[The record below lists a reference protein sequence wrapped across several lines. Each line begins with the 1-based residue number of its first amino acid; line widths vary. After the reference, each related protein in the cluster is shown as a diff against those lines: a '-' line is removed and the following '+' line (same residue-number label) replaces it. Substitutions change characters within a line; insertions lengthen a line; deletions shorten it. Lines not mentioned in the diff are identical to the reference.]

1 MTFHSSP
8 IPILDGLSGLAPRYD
23 AWLCDVWGV
32 LHDGVRVF
40 DAAAETCRAYR
51 AQGGTI
57 LLVSNSPRPAARVVQ
72 QLDAFGM
79 PREGYDGIVT
89 SGDVT
94 RAILRDRPGA
104 RVFHLGPERDKP
116 IFEELDLT
124 FAPPSEADLVVC
136 SGLFDDTTESPD
148 DYADLL
154 QELKAR
160 TLPMLCANPDLQVE
174 RGDKLVYC
182 AGAIA
187 HAYEA
192 LGGEVVY
199 SGKPYLPI
207 YELAF
212 RRLPEHAGRV
222 IPQDRVLAIGDG
234 LKTDMAGAAAAG
246 LDALFV
252 ASRLHLG
259 GRPDG
264 HALEEAAVASLFAG
278 QPHRPIAALA
288 GLTW

>member
-1 MTFHSSP
+1 MTLHSSP

-40 DAAAETCRAYR
+40 DAAAATCRAFR

-57 LLVSNSPRPAARVVQ
+57 LLVSNSPRPASRVVQ
-72 QLDAFGM
+72 QLDRFGM

-116 IFEELDLT
+116 IFEGLDLS
-124 FAPPSEADLVVC
+124 FAPPSDADLVVC
-136 SGLFDDTTESPD
+136 SGLFDDTTEGPD

-154 QELKAR
+154 QEMKTR

-174 RGDKLVYC
+174 RGDRLVYC

-187 HAYEA
+187 QAYEA

-207 YELAF
+207 YDLAF

-222 IPQDRVLAIGDG
+222 VPHERVLAIGDG

-246 LDALFV
+246 LDCVFV
-252 ASRLHLG
+252 ASGLHLG
-259 GRPDG
+259 GRADG
-264 HALEEAAVASLFAG
+264 HTLEEAAVASLFAG

-288 GLTW
+288 RLTW